1 MQDSPPHSIA
11 EIRRLVSRYL
21 DGLLSPEDTMM
32 LDNLLVRFPIY
43 QAELLAL
50 QTAREQV
57 REALNT
63 TALDN
68 LDALDNKPGF
78 LNSDAFWQDIAAQLE
93 KDADQDLLAADPEF
107 ISAYYDGE
115 ISRDDLEP
123 ESTGL
128 TAFEAQL
135 YGNDEANRLLGVMGQ
150 VSEAVRRF
158 AYRQESACTVDVMQ
172 QVMAVLQAD
181 FAQDSEDSELETI
194 LPGLLSNKQV
204 EMLSAYADQALTP
217 RETIAANRLV
227 ESESEAKALLNDFNR
242 LSDGIRAAAERWQS
256 QAPDCLPELRI
267 LLKQAL
273 QENAKISV
281 PLSARKKTMLRLL
294 PVAAAALLLLLSFPM
309 LPIHPNEMSG
319 PTIAL
324 LPTDYRPESSS
335 MPSLSL
341 PGDQAGSPSQPLL
354 EPVSQARSVPLE
366 GNIIT
371 DAQEP
376 RSPSSEEYLFNALNE
391 HNNREDVS
399 SMLGE

>member
-11 EIRRLVSRYL
+11 DIRRLVSRYL

-135 YGNDEANRLLGVMGQ
+135 YGNID
-150 VSEAVRRF
+150 
-158 AYRQESACTVDVMQ
+158 
-172 QVMAVLQAD
+172 
-181 FAQDSEDSELETI
+181 
-194 LPGLLSNKQV
+194 K
-204 EMLSAYADQALTP
+204 
-217 RETIAANRLV
+217 
-227 ESESEAKALLNDFNR
+227 
-242 LSDGIRAAAERWQS
+242 RAPARW
-256 QAPDCLPELRI
+256 
-267 LLKQAL
+267 
-273 QENAKISV
+273 
-281 PLSARKKTMLRLL
+281 M
-294 PVAAAALLLLLSFPM
+294 
-309 LPIHPNEMSG
+309 
-319 PTIAL
+319 
-324 LPTDYRPESSS
+324 
-335 MPSLSL
+335 
-341 PGDQAGSPSQPLL
+341 
-354 EPVSQARSVPLE
+354 
-366 GNIIT
+366 
-371 DAQEP
+371 
-376 RSPSSEEYLFNALNE
+376 
-391 HNNREDVS
+391 
-399 SMLGE
+399 